1 MKRKKETSRRKIKK
15 QNCKLGKPKTCHMYG
30 LDKSKDYGKF
40 SAKFE
45 SYSSGKQNKAN
56 GSPKLQ
62 PEISDDDSDI
72 WHRLGMTKAEFKT
85 LLELRSNG
93 NARSQTIIFLLGVF
107 LTPITAIGALLG
119 FVHGYKRILWPE
131 KKLPHFYPM
140 KPVIRLAMFLGAV
153 LLWIVVIIA
162 AIILLPLIGFTGGA
176 ESVLVIG
183 LGVNLL
189 FTSAAYGIFYQWQ
202 KGMNNAVLHGEKF
215 GTARFAREDELAK
228 YKQPK
233 GLYIG
238 GENYRYSRQ
247 GHLLTIAG
255 SRSGKFTNLIAPNLL
270 GWADIDGS
278 FVVIDPKGEIAGVT
292 SKYQGEAGQ
301 DVVVLNP
308 WDILPDSLPE
318 SVKYNPMDIL
328 DIENPNLVDDCQML
342 AEMIV
347 PQDTGKNKFF
357 SDSARAILTGLIMY
371 IAISEEGHN
380 RSLKTVW
387 KWVRYPKDMWDRVLA
402 EMQNVDG
409 QHSDTLLYASTEIL
423 KYTEAGSQT
432 WGSILATVMQ
442 STDFLKSPALQ
453 SGMESG
459 FDPYQ
464 LAKSKTTVY
473 VIIPTDKLQSHGR
486 WLRLVT
492 TSMMR
497 AVIRKPGKRV
507 VFMLDEFAAPGYLPE
522 IETALAAYAGYN
534 VTVWAIL
541 QSLVQLQALYQ
552 NNWQVFIGNTAVR
565 HFFGIHNN
573 FDANY
578 ISAAIGQTSNVL
590 IERHSM
596 GIGKVES
603 NARPLITPDELRIA
617 SGKSIFTFID
627 DIPPTY
633 FDKAPY
639 HDNEELNARAD
650 KNPYR

>member
-1 MKRKKETSRRKIKK
+1 MAEFD
-15 QNCKLGKPKTCHMYG
+15 KT
-30 LDKSKDYGKF
+30 KDYGTF
-40 SAKFE
+40 SAKFN
-45 SYSSGKQNKAN
+45 SYSSGEPNKQDS
-56 GSPKLQ
+56 SPKPQ
-62 PEISDDDSDI
+62 PEILDDDHDV
-72 WHRLGMTKAEFKT
+72 WHRLGITKAEFKT

-93 NARSQTIIFLLGVF
+93 NARIQTIIFLLGVF

-119 FVHGYKRILWPE
+119 FVHAYQRILWPE
-131 KKLPHFYPM
+131 KILPHFYPM
-140 KPVIRLAMFLGAV
+140 RPIIRLAMFLGAI
-153 LLWIVVIIA
+153 LLWVVVIIA
-162 AIILLPLIGFTGGA
+162 AIVVLPLVGLSGNG
-176 ESVLVIG
+176 EQLLLVVLV
-183 LGVNLL
+183 VNFLL
-189 FTSAAYGIFYQWQ
+189 TSGAYGIFHQWQ
-202 KGMNNAVLHGEKF
+202 KGVNNAVLHGEKF
-215 GTARFAREDELAK
+215 GTARFARQEELEK
-228 YKQPK
+228 YKQAK

-238 GENYRYSRQ
+238 GEHYRYSKQ

-278 FVVIDPKGEIAGVT
+278 FVVIDPKGEIAACT

-301 DVVVLNP
+301 NVVVLNP
-308 WDILPDSLPE
+308 WAILPDKLPD

-328 DIENPNLVDDCQML
+328 DADNPNLVDDCQML

-371 IAISEEGHN
+371 IALSEEGHN
-380 RSLKTVW
+380 RSLKTLW
-387 KWVRYPKDMWDRVLA
+387 KWVRYPQEMWDRVLA
-402 EMQNVDG
+402 EMENFEG
-409 QHSDTLLYASTEIL
+409 QHGDTLLYASTEIA
-423 KYTEAGSQT
+423 KYTKAGSQT

-453 SGMESG
+453 VGMESG
-459 FDPYQ
+459 YDPYE

-507 VFMLDEFAAPGYLPE
+507 VFMLDEFAALGYLPE

-590 IERHSM
+590 IERHRM

-603 NARPLITPDELRIA
+603 NQRPLITPDELRIA

-627 DIPPTY
+627 DMPPTY

-639 HDNEELNARAD
+639 HDKEELKARAS
-650 KNPYR
+650 KNPYL

>member
-1 MKRKKETSRRKIKK
+1 
-15 QNCKLGKPKTCHMYG
+15 MYE
-30 LDKSKDYGKF
+30 LDKSKDYGTF
-40 SAKFE
+40 SAKFNG
-45 SYSSGKQNKAN
+45 YSSGEPNKQDS
-56 GSPKLQ
+56 SPKPQ
-62 PEISDDDSDI
+62 PENLDDNHDV
-72 WHRLGMTKAEFKT
+72 WQKLGITKAEFKA

-119 FVHGYKRILWPE
+119 FVHGYQRILWPE
-131 KKLPHFYPM
+131 KILPHFYPM
-140 KPVIRLAMFLGAV
+140 RPIIRLAMFLGAI
-153 LLWIVVIIA
+153 LLWVVVIIA
-162 AIILLPLIGFTGGA
+162 AIVVLPLVGLSGNG
-176 ESVLVIG
+176 EQLLLVVLV
-183 LGVNLL
+183 VNFLL
-189 FTSAAYGIFYQWQ
+189 TSGAYGIFHQWQ
-202 KGMNNAVLHGEKF
+202 KGVNNAVLHGEKF
-215 GTARFAREDELAK
+215 GTARFARQEELEK
-228 YKQPK
+228 YKQAK

-238 GENYRYSRQ
+238 GEHYRYSKQ

-301 DVVVLNP
+301 NVVVLNP
-308 WDILPDSLPE
+308 WAILSDKLPD

-328 DIENPNLVDDCQML
+328 DADNPNLVDDCQML

-371 IAISEEGHN
+371 IALSEEGHN
-380 RSLKTVW
+380 RSLKTLW
-387 KWVRYPKDMWDRVLA
+387 KWVRYPQEMWDRVLA
-402 EMQNVDG
+402 EMENFEG
-409 QHSDTLLYASTEIL
+409 QHGDTLLYASTEIA
-423 KYTEAGSQT
+423 KYTKAGSQT

-453 SGMESG
+453 VGMESG
-459 FDPYQ
+459 YDPYE

-507 VFMLDEFAAPGYLPE
+507 VFMLDEFAALGYLPE

-590 IERHSM
+590 IERHRM

-603 NARPLITPDELRIA
+603 NQRPLITPDELRIA

-639 HDNEELNARAD
+639 HDNEELNKRAD